1 MSVRFRTRR
10 ACGAALA
17 AGVLLGMLTACGDD
31 SSDAAADAAGPVSI
45 TVNGLPPATDKV
57 NRKNFE
63 DDVAAFTTKY
73 PDIKL
78 TAKEG
83 FMDPATFPARLA
95 GGQLEDVF
103 YVYFTDPASL
113 IAKNQVSDITPYLD
127 EVVPAAKEIR
137 PELKKVFSD
146 ADGKVYGLPF
156 ANYSLGLVYNRG
168 LFRQAGLD
176 PDKPPTTWTEVREDA
191 KKITALGNGVNGY
204 GDYSKS
210 NTGGWHFT
218 AEINSI
224 GGQVAVKD
232 GSTWKAA
239 FNDDKGRQILQ
250 QLHDMRFVDNSMG
263 VKQKLEYADLLKQM
277 VAGKL
282 GMYVGSADNIPTIVN
297 QYGGKY
303 ANLGL
308 GGIPDG
314 AGTLGGGDGY
324 MFKAGLSPAKIK
336 AGLQWLQFRNA
347 GADPDR
353 IAADKERAAAGKQP
367 VGLPEPNIWTGSAE
381 QKLLA
386 ANTKYANV
394 PQQNFAPFLARTAS
408 IPLQLEPPK
417 AQQIYAVLDTAMATV
432 LTDPNADISTLLSTA
447 STQVDS
453 ILASVPQ

>member
-1 MSVRFRTRR
+1 MSVRSRTRR

-17 AGVLLGMLTACGDD
+17 AGLLLAALTACGSSKDD
-31 SSDAAADAAGPVSI
+31 DAADAAGPVTI

-57 NRKNFE
+57 NRQNYM
-63 DDVAAFTTKY
+63 DDVAAFTKKY

-78 TAKEG
+78 NPKEG
-83 FMDPATFPARLA
+83 FMDPATFAARLA
-95 GGQLEDVF
+95 GGQVEDVF
-103 YVYFTDPASL
+103 YVYLTDPASL
-113 IAKNQVSDITPYLD
+113 IAKHQVSDISPYLN
-127 EVVPAAKEIR
+127 EVVPAAASIK
-137 PELKKVFSD
+137 PSLMKVFSD
-146 ADGKVYGLPF
+146 DSGKVYGLPF
-156 ANYSLGLVYNRG
+156 ANYSLGLVYNRD
-168 LFRQAGLD
+168 LFTQAGLD
-176 PDKPPTTWTEVREDA
+176 PDKPPATWAEVRADA
-191 KKITALGNGVNGY
+191 KKIAALGNGIAGY

-224 GGQVAVKD
+224 GGQVATQD
-232 GSTWKAA
+232 GSTWKAS
-239 FNDDKGRQILQ
+239 FDNDKGKQVLQ

-303 ANLGL
+303 QNLGL
-308 GGIPDG
+308 GAIPDG

-347 GADPDR
+347 GANPDR
-353 IAADKERAAAGKQP
+353 IDADKAKAAAGKQP
-367 VGLPEPNIWTGSAE
+367 VGMPEPDIWTGDAE

-386 ANTKYANV
+386 ANKKYANV
-394 PQQNFAPFLARTAS
+394 PQQNFSPFVARSAD

-432 LTDPNADISTLLSTA
+432 LTDPNADIAKLLTTA
-447 STQVDS
+447 STQVNS
-453 ILASVPQ
+453 ILATVQ

>member
-1 MSVRFRTRR
+1 MSVRSRTRR

-17 AGVLLGMLTACGDD
+17 VGALLAALTACGSSKTDD
-31 SSDAAADAAGPVSI
+31 AADAAGPVTI

-57 NRKNFE
+57 NRQNYM
-63 DDVAAFTTKY
+63 DDVAAFTKKY
-73 PDIKL
+73 PNIKL
-78 TAKEG
+78 NPKEG
-83 FMDPATFPARLA
+83 FMDPATFAARLA
-95 GGQLEDVF
+95 GGQVEDVF
-103 YVYFTDPASL
+103 YVYLTDPASL
-113 IAKNQVSDITPYLD
+113 IAKHQVSDISPYLNQ
-127 EVVPAAKEIR
+127 VIPAASSIK
-137 PELKKVFSD
+137 PSLMKVFQDSS
-146 ADGKVYGLPF
+146 GKTYGLPF
-156 ANYSLGLVYNRG
+156 ANYSLGLIYNRD
-168 LFRQAGLD
+168 LFTQAGLD
-176 PDKPPTTWTEVREDA
+176 PNKPPTTWAEVRTDA
-191 KKITALGNGVNGY
+191 KKIAALGNGIAGY

-218 AEINSI
+218 AELNSI
-224 GGQVAVKD
+224 GGQVATQD
-232 GSTWKAA
+232 GSTWKAG
-239 FNDDKGRQILQ
+239 FDNDKGRQVLQ

-303 ANLGL
+303 QNLGL
-308 GGIPDG
+308 GAIPDG

-353 IAADKERAAAGKQP
+353 IDADKAKAAAGKQP
-367 VGLPEPNIWTGSAE
+367 VGMPEPNIWTGAAE

-386 ANTKYANV
+386 ANKKYANV
-394 PQQNFAPFLARTAS
+394 PQQNFAPFEARTAS

-432 LTDPNADISTLLSTA
+432 LTDPNADIGKLLSTA
-447 STQVDS
+447 STQVNS
-453 ILASVPQ
+453 ILATVQ

>member
-1 MSVRFRTRR
+1 MSVRSRTRR
-10 ACGAALA
+10 AAGAVLSAT
-17 AGVLLGMLTACGDD
+17 VLLGVMTACGGSDD
-31 SSDAAADAAGPVSI
+31 PATTGGPVTI

-63 DDVAAFTTKY
+63 DDVAAFTKKY

-78 TAKEG
+78 DPKEG
-83 FMDPATFPARLA
+83 FMDPATFAARLA

-113 IAKNQVSDITPYLD
+113 IAKRQVSDISPYLD
-127 EVVPAAKEIR
+127 EMVPAAKEIK
-137 PELKKVFSD
+137 PELMKVFSD
-146 ADGKVYGLPF
+146 DAGKIYGLPF
-156 ANYSLGLVYNRG
+156 ANYSLGLVYNRD
-168 LFRQAGLD
+168 LFTQAGLD
-176 PDKPPTTWTEVREDA
+176 PDKPPTTWAEVRSSA
-191 KKITALGNGVNGY
+191 KKIAALGNGIAGY
-204 GDYSKS
+204 GEYSKS

-218 AEINSI
+218 AELNSI
-224 GGQVAVKD
+224 GGQVATRE
-232 GSTWKAA
+232 GSTWKAT
-239 FNDDKGRQILQ
+239 FDNEKGRQILQ

-303 ANLGL
+303 QNLGL

-324 MFKAGLSPAKIK
+324 MFKAGLSEAKIK
-336 AGLQWLQFRNA
+336 AGLQWLRFRNA

-353 IAADKERAAAGKQP
+353 IDADKARAAAGKQP
-367 VGLPEPNIWTGSAE
+367 VGMPEPNIWTGAAE

-394 PQQNFAPFLARTAS
+394 PQANFAPFAARSAS
-408 IPLQLEPPK
+408 IPVSLEPPK
-417 AQQIYAVLDTAMATV
+417 AQQIYAVLDTAMAAV
-432 LTDPNADISTLLSTA
+432 LTDPNARPDQLLAAAT
-447 STQVDS
+447 TQVNS
-453 ILASVPQ
+453 ILASVK